1 MYAQDSIELLQKSGI
16 DFRRLEHEGIDPDVF
31 AENLITSGLVLFD
44 NVKWVSF
51 HSYVAEEIFGS
62 GPSNGTP
69 TLTRVVFCRSWF
81 TAKQW
86 IRLWISAQTTHG
98 RSTPTR

>member
-51 HSYVAEEIFGS
+51 HSYVGGINFMV
-62 GPSNGTP
+62 PRRKRNFKTN
-69 TLTRVVFCRSWF
+69 LRVRVF

-86 IRLWISAQTTHG
+86 I
-98 RSTPTR
+98 